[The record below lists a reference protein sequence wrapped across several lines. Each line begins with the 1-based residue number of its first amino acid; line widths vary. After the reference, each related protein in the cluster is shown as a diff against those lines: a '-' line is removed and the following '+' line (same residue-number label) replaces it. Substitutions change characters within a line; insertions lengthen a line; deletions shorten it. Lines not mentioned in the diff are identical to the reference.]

1 MCRVEKGLLLVS
13 FFITVSIYTS
23 IHRIP
28 SYFTS
33 HAPLLFALPSSTH
46 VLIAFFHQPLQR
58 HWQHSFW
65 CQLVQDHP
73 PSVNRSYLCPHVCM
87 CMVEGTSPRL
97 SHVNG
102 HIVTNT
108 KRVVNLMFGVSHG
121 LKFPFSFYGR
131 NIFSKC
137 LSQHC
142 LETPLLPHR
151 PLKRPFA
158 TARW

>member
-73 PSVNRSYLCPHVCM
+73 PSVDRSYLCPHVCM

-97 SHVNG
+97 SYVNG

-121 LKFPFSFYGR
+121 LKFPFSFSGR
-131 NIFSKC
+131 NIFPSV
-137 LSQHC
+137 LVSIV
-142 LETPLLPHR
+142 
-151 PLKRPFA
+151 
-158 TARW
+158 